1 MNNFVV
7 AIDGPA
13 GAGKSTVA
21 KEASKRLSV
30 VYVDTGAM
38 YRTVALYAIEKGVE
52 KDNNAIISLLDE
64 IDIDIKYTDGAQSI
78 FLNGRDVSGLI
89 RTNEVSMGASAV
101 AVIPEVRL
109 KLVELQRNLAK
120 NQSVIMDGRDIGTYV
135 FPNADVKIFLTASP
149 ETRAERRYIE
159 LIEKG
164 LDADRETI
172 LKDIKKRDKND
183 SEREFAPLRQA
194 HDAVLLDTSDLS
206 LEEAI
211 SAAIEIIDRGVKS
224 V

>member
-159 LIEKG
+159 LIERAWTLTEK
-164 LDADRETI
+164 LF
-172 LKDIKKRDKND
+172 LKI
-183 SEREFAPLRQA
+183 
-194 HDAVLLDTSDLS
+194 
-206 LEEAI
+206 
-211 SAAIEIIDRGVKS
+211 
-224 V
+224 

>member
-1 MNNFVV
+1 
-7 AIDGPA
+7 
-13 GAGKSTVA
+13 
-21 KEASKRLSV
+21 
-30 VYVDTGAM
+30 
-38 YRTVALYAIEKGVE
+38 
-52 KDNNAIISLLDE
+52 
-64 IDIDIKYTDGAQSI
+64 
-78 FLNGRDVSGLI
+78 
-89 RTNEVSMGASAV
+89 
-101 AVIPEVRL
+101 
-109 KLVELQRNLAK
+109 
-120 NQSVIMDGRDIGTYV
+120 
-135 FPNADVKIFLTASP
+135 
-149 ETRAERRYIE
+149 
-159 LIEKG
+159 

>member
-13 GAGKSTVA
+13 GAGKSTIA

-30 VYVDTGAM
+30 IYVDTGAM

-52 KDNNAIISLLDE
+52 KDNNAIIALLDE
-64 IDIDIKYTDGAQSI
+64 IDIDIRYTDGTQSI

-135 FPNADVKIFLTASP
+135 FPDADVKIFLTASP
-149 ETRAERRYIE
+149 EKRAQRRYLE

-164 LDADRETI
+164 MDADRQNI
-172 LKDIKKRDKND
+172 LEDIKKRDKND

-194 HDAVLLDTSDLS
+194 DDAVLLDTSDLS
-206 LEEAI
+206 LEDAI
-211 SAAIEIIDRGVKS
+211 SAAIEIIDRGVKN